1 MMPIV
6 PNSNQPIAD
15 PRGMVT
21 QIWQR
26 FFAALTAS
34 AASVSSVTVSPSPTS
49 FTASERGTVA
59 VSAGTLTSV
68 TLTRAGTAVSLG
80 TSRTIPV
87 SSGDVVTVS
96 YSVAPT
102 MSFIPS

>member
-1 MMPIV
+1 MSPIV
-6 PNSNQPIAD
+6 PNSTQPIAD
-15 PRGMVT
+15 AKGMVT
-21 QIWQR
+21 QVWQR

-34 AASVSSVTVSPSPTS
+34 PANVGAVAVSASPTN

-59 VSAGTLTSV
+59 ISAGTLTSV

-87 SSGDVVTVS
+87 SAGDVVTVS

-102 MSFIPS
+102 MSFIPT